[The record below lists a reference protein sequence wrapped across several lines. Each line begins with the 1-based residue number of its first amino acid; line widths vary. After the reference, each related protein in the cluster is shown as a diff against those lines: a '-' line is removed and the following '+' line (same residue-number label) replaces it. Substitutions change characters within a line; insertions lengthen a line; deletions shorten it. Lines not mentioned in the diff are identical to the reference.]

1 MIPGFQAALLL
12 PLRPAA
18 KCDCETADGEPSDA
32 DVVEWLSQ
40 KLNIDDDDIEEARP
54 YDHDRYNA
62 DAAYEKAQNSLA
74 WDEMHGG
81 GL

>member
-1 MIPGFQAALLL
+1 MPEGRLTIDRDEVIKFM
-12 PLRPAA
+12 
-18 KCDCETADGEPSDA
+18 ADGEPSGA

>member
-1 MIPGFQAALLL
+1 MPEGRLTIDRDEVIKFM
-12 PLRPAA
+12 
-18 KCDCETADGEPSDA
+18 ADGEPSGA

-54 YDHDRYNA
+54 YDHDAYNA

-74 WDEMHGG
+74 WEEMHGG